1 VQEAGYLL
9 VGNASR
15 EDDGVVA
22 RRGAFDVVL
31 ERPGTQDKQ
40 APVVEVVD
48 AVEERLDV
56 VDRFQPAD
64 VYRDVV
70 VQVVVGDPVASGLD
84 GGR

>member
-1 VQEAGYLL
+1 
-9 VGNASR
+9 
-15 EDDGVVA
+15 
-22 RRGAFDVVL
+22 
-31 ERPGTQDKQ
+31 
-40 APVVEVVD
+40 VVD